1 MEQARQQAAHPGH
14 NTQAVDAYLDLLK
27 RCLLNEIYIED
38 EARILYLRGCIEG
51 DDDYDY
57 QTLHDVARSRT
68 DLVAELRRSRQI
80 GQHPYR
86 KITNIGF
93 PDTMIGRARLDNLH
107 DCLDHATRHE
117 IPGDLMEC
125 GVWRGGAGILM
136 AGYLEIQG
144 IEGRRVHLADSYEG
158 LPDPSVEQDPDLS
171 RDIYPQ
177 LAVSLEDVKRNF
189 EKYNL
194 LGPGIK
200 FLPGW
205 FADSLP
211 SAPVQQLALLRADGD
226 LYSSTWEILKNL
238 YDKVSPG
245 GIVIMDDYG
254 VLPQCAQAVEEFFQS
269 RNEPLPELHRIDWS
283 GVFWYKS

>member
-1 MEQARQQAAHPGH
+1 MQAA
-14 NTQAVDAYLDLLK
+14 DAYLDLLK
-27 RCLLNEIYIED
+27 RCLLNETYLED
-38 EARILYLRGCIEG
+38 EARILYLRGCLEG
-51 DDDYDY
+51 RDDYDY
-57 QTLHDVARSRT
+57 QTLHDIARSRAE
-68 DLVAELRRSRQI
+68 LVAEIRRSRQI

-93 PDTMIGRARLDNLH
+93 PDTMIGRVRLDNLH
-107 DCLDHATRHE
+107 DCLDYVTRNE
-117 IPGDLMEC
+117 IPGDVMEC

-136 AGYLEIQG
+136 AGYLKIHG
-144 IEGRRVHLADSYEG
+144 ISGRRVHLADSYEG
-158 LPDPSVEQDPDLS
+158 LPDPTAEQDPDLS
-171 RDIYPQ
+171 RDIFPQ

-189 EKYNL
+189 EKYDL
-194 LGPGIK
+194 LDSEIE

-205 FADSLP
+205 FSDSLP

-226 LYSSTWEILKNL
+226 LYSSTWEILENL

-269 RNEPLPELHRIDWS
+269 RNEAVPDLKEIDWS
-283 GVFWYKS
+283 GVFWYKQ